1 MNNWS
6 SSTVKQE
13 WNHSVFVLLILFGFV
28 INTNDSLP
36 LGLKQPSSPS
46 TKELHAQLIEIFQIS
61 CILPFTRVRRI
72 LTHWGIVY

>member
-46 TKELHAQLIEIFQIS
+46 TKELHGVAQYTCRFRLLLLVLSTDES
-61 CILPFTRVRRI
+61 
-72 LTHWGIVY
+72 